1 MCTKPQVPCA
11 PNSKPGTGSGE
22 ARSKGE
28 EVDRKETAS
37 KSTALTVETL
47 GEDSSGG
54 RNLTAPLQPGQH
66 EGHEQ
71 GAPGG
76 KPLVATPTPLA
87 S

>member
-1 MCTKPQVPCA
+1 M
-11 PNSKPGTGSGE
+11 
-22 ARSKGE
+22 
-28 EVDRKETAS
+28 DRKETAS

-76 KPLVATPTPLA
+76 KPLVATPTPL
-87 S
+87 SFVNIYLHWDPCWDSLWL